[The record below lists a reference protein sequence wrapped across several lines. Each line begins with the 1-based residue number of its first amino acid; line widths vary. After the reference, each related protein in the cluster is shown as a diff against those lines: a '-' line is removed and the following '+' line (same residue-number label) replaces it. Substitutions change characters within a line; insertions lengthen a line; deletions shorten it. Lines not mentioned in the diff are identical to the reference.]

1 VEPAPLPAGK
11 TLAAEPEPA
20 REARPAVQPPG
31 DRREQ
36 KRREAAE
43 RQRVSAAR
51 KPLESRLKRIDEQM
65 AKLAARKSALEV
77 ELADP
82 ALHGESGKDALK
94 AAILDQAYVERE
106 LSALEAEWL
115 ELHDQL
121 EQLEAAT

>member
-1 VEPAPLPAGK
+1 
-11 TLAAEPEPA
+11 
-20 REARPAVQPPG
+20 VQPPG

-115 ELHDQL
+115 ELHEQL